1 MEDILY
7 LIYPQFN
14 KSEKSGLE
22 FCCFSFLGHIYVTMV
37 VFNISLSSFLFLLG
51 IASLIRLITNGAFF
65 TKTPY
70 SIQFMLPQ
78 FTPFTKNTLISTINL
93 DSYDTALLS
102 IISSNTLTMS
112 LSLFS
117 NFFKHQDFSVR
128 ADVEIIRGSLV
139 YRRCVSGS
147 ITTLSKISCK
157 FSALDHSNINSIK
170 SSSLKANVILT
181 PIESTSTRLSILES
195 MSASLVVSREQTRL
209 MHFLNFLNIPL
220 CASLVFTLFCLSCL
234 VWCADKVCPQT
245 KRMNKYTVPAFAG
258 VFETYSY

>member
-1 MEDILY
+1 M
-7 LIYPQFN
+7 
-14 KSEKSGLE
+14 KKKAGL
-22 FCCFSFLGHIYVTMV
+22 SSVIIGRVGTHTHVTMV

-51 IASLIRLITNGAFF
+51 IISLLRLITNGGAFF

-93 DSYDTALLS
+93 DSYDPALLS

-117 NFFKHQDFSVR
+117 NFNKHQDFSLR
-128 ADVEIIRGSLV
+128 ADVEIKRGSSV

-170 SSSLKANVILT
+170 SSSLTVNVFLS
-181 PIESTSTRLSILES
+181 PYDPTSTRLSILES
-195 MSASLVVSREQTRL
+195 MSAQLVVSREQTRL

-234 VWCADKVCPQT
+234 VWCANKVCPQT